1 MNDAES
7 LQQIGSHK
15 SGFELQKKGEITI
28 IRKKKK
34 DGNKIILFFFST
46 GNSKL
51 CTFAFSLC
59 FLRKVLKGNGKKMTI
74 STIKLKNSKD

>member
-15 SGFELQKKGEITI
+15 SGFELQKRGEITI

-34 DGNKIILFFFST
+34 DGNKIILIFFFHRE
-46 GNSKL
+46 
-51 CTFAFSLC
+51 F
-59 FLRKVLKGNGKKMTI
+59 KVLYLCLQPLFLEKSFKR
-74 STIKLKNSKD
+74 